1 MNHQRKANV
10 ALSVVIPMHNSE
22 TVIHNTVG
30 QWVERLDGQS
40 AELILVENGSTDNT
54 WIIAQDIARA
64 QHNISRVVLQ
74 SEKGMGNALR
84 AGIARSSGVRVLL
97 SADDLPFGFSDL
109 DSAENLGRHPDVV
122 IGSKAHQDSVV
133 ERGILRS
140 AFTNGYKMARRVI
153 LGSKVGDTQGTF
165 FVDGEWLRSINH
177 LLDEPGFLFTTQ
189 LVVYAESHGKELVEV
204 PVALSDDHAPK
215 TSTVG
220 WRDVVS
226 MGSGLVRLRRF
237 KSHNLDA

>member
-1 MNHQRKANV
+1 MNQQRKANIE
-10 ALSVVIPMHNSE
+10 LSVVIPMHNSE

-30 QWVERLDGQS
+30 QWVDKLDGKS
-40 AELILVENGSTDNT
+40 AELILVENGSTDRT
-54 WIIAQDIARA
+54 WEIAQAIARA
-64 QHNISRVVLQ
+64 KHNVSTVVLQ
-74 SEKGMGNALR
+74 SDKGMGNALR
-84 AGIARSSGVRVLL
+84 AGIAKSTGQRVLL

-133 ERGILRS
+133 DRGILRS

-153 LGSKVGDTQGTF
+153 LGSTVGDTQGTF

-189 LVVYAESHGKELVEV
+189 LVVFAESHGKELVEV
-204 PVALSDDHAPK
+204 PVALSEEHAPK

-220 WRDVVS
+220 WRDVVL
-226 MGSGLVRLRRF
+226 MGSGLIRLRRF
-237 KSHNLDA
+237 KSHNFDS